1 MTLETARK
9 ALDLLEP
16 PGPWRVGFFGGE
28 PLLAWDLVREV
39 TELARARADRL
50 GTRVRFS
57 VTTNGTLLDEERA
70 RFLAGH
76 GFSLIV
82 SLDGPK
88 ELHDR
93 ERLTAVPQRSQR
105 TQSLKGADEVPSSV
119 NSVPSVA
126 SRCGNGSFEQVRR
139 GLDAAAA
146 AGLGART
153 TLRATFPLTRPAL
166 AERLEFLNGLA
177 DSGLARAVSVEPA
190 WPAPSETGEGVQLGA
205 LPSEYLSAARWAVA
219 RLRAG
224 RRVRYHHLQKAL
236 ERVLLRRP
244 AGTEC
249 GAGFGYLEVAPS
261 GDIHACHKETG
272 GAIGHVDSGVSERL
286 RAPWR
291 ENRRYARRGCESCW
305 ARNVCGGGCRAESIE
320 HTCDIARPWPVG
332 CAAKRLQAR
341 AAPYVAAT
349 APRGS
354 LEKMFERQLR
364 RPSTSSGRRPEF
376 IEGRRAREAGRAV
389 CPAT

>member
-28 PLLAWDLVREV
+28 PLLAWDLVREA

-57 VTTNGTLLDEERA
+57 ITTNGTLLDEERA
-70 RFLAGH
+70 RFLAEH

-93 ERLTAVPQRSQR
+93 ERVYNTNNDAQD
-105 TQSLKGADEVPSSV
+105 TQDGVRREHPVDPVHPCLRG
-119 NSVPSVA
+119 
-126 SRCGNGSFEQVRR
+126 RGSFERVRR

-166 AERLEFLNGLA
+166 AERLEFLNALA

-190 WPAPSETGEGVQLGA
+190 WPAPSDIRDGVQLGA
-205 LPSEYLSAARWAVA
+205 LPSEYLAAARWAVE

-261 GDIHACHKETG
+261 GEIHACHKETG
-272 GAIGHVDSGVSERL
+272 GAIGHVGSGVSERL

-291 ENRRYARRGCESCW
+291 ENRRYARRGCDACW

-320 HTCDIARPWPVG
+320 HTCDIARPWPVE
-332 CAAKRLQAR
+332 CAAKRLQVR
-341 AAPYVAAT
+341 AALYVAAT

-354 LEKMFERQLR
+354 LEKMFEREL
-364 RPSTSSGRRPEF
+364 
-376 IEGRRAREAGRAV
+376 RRAREAGRAV